1 MEKLTK
7 EELDRLIKAVQNS
20 KGYIPPKCYITRQR
34 LERMIEAGLAPPDI
48 FDNLPVNA
56 IIIGEYNEDSKSN

>member
-1 MEKLTK
+1 
-7 EELDRLIKAVQNS
+7 
-20 KGYIPPKCYITRQR
+20 
-34 LERMIEAGLAPPDI
+34 MIEAGLTPPDI